1 MPETLC
7 GLPDH
12 RPIQRDLGSWL
23 TRNHQPYW
31 SFRLT
36 IPVDDTAETELTEPT
51 EHRGGRIQVPRQP

>member
-23 TRNHQPYW
+23 TRNHRPYW

-51 EHRGGRIQVPRQP
+51 EYRRA